1 MVLVHLMCLCM
12 SYSAC
17 RHFYQRNII
26 SEQLRIELAVAVLV
40 MCLRYLRGVVPLVLG
55 CLGRCK
61 LLSSVTQSQSPSY
74 YYHQSQS
81 PSAALAPALVLCVG
95 QRGDWT
101 RNSKYRF
108 NLIYHFKKL

>member
-1 MVLVHLMCLCM
+1 M
-12 SYSAC
+12 SY
-17 RHFYQRNII
+17 YQNNNII
-26 SEQLRIELAVAVLV
+26 SEQLRIELAVLV
-40 MCLRYLRGVVPLVLG
+40 MRLRYLRGVVPVVPAVLG
-55 CLGRCK
+55 GAGRCK
-61 LLSSVTQSQSPSY
+61 SLSSVTQSQSPSY

-95 QRGDWT
+95 TAT